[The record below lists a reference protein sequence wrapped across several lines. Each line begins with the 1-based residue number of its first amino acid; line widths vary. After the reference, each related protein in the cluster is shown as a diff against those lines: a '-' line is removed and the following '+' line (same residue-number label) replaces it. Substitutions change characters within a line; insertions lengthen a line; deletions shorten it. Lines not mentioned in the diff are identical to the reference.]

1 MNKCVYVIRWNDDT
15 ERASGI
21 IGVFDSESMAKMVFK
36 LLHNE
41 VRTGTK
47 DYFIEHHWLNDP
59 YNMTC
64 LTAQNITLE

>member
-1 MNKCVYVIRWNDDT
+1 MSKSVIVIRWNDDT
-15 ERASGI
+15 ERMSGI
-21 IGVFDSESMAKMVFK
+21 IGVFETESMAKMVFK

-59 YNMTC
+59 YNMTD